1 MLYTALKSLANSLNA
16 HLKSRFGFTQDRV
29 QVANVKRPDD
39 KDTSEGNRITI
50 TLVNVREER
59 NIKVQPTRPQ
69 ERPIY
74 LDLTILI
81 AVYYGEESS
90 YEQAL
95 KELSAVI
102 GFLQANT
109 VFVPD
114 NTAGMEGNIEKL
126 VFRLENME
134 IQTLQN
140 LWAMT
145 GGKFT
150 PSVAYRAQLVAIDEG
165 QAGLGSPFIGGL

>member
-1 MLYTALKSLANSLNA
+1 LLYTALKSFANALNA
-16 HLKSRFGFTQDRV
+16 HIKSRFGFTQDRV

-39 KDTSEGNRITI
+39 KDAGEANRITI

-59 NIKVQPTRPQ
+59 NIKSQTIRPQ

-95 KELSAVI
+95 RELSAVI
-102 GFLQANT
+102 GFLQANS
-109 VFVPD
+109 VFTPQ
-114 NTAGMEGNIEKL
+114 NTSGMEGNIEKI

-134 IQTLQN
+134 IQNLQN
-140 LWAMT
+140 MWAMT

-150 PSVAYRAQLVAIDEG
+150 PSVVYRAQLVAIDEG
-165 QAGLGSPFIGGL
+165 QAGLGIPLIGGL